1 MTPNYLAAL
10 AQPFDQ
16 NHTTRFQ
23 NSFFPYCHT
32 NWINLDLSIRNAAS
46 LNIFKKQILSDIR
59 PPMKSTY
66 GVRDR
71 RGIRIISQLRVQ
83 HSDLRNDRFRHKFNC
98 PSPDCPCG
106 SDVESNTHYLL
117 HCSRNH
123 HQCIN
128 YLQQIRDIV
137 PDFDTLSDEE
147 LCNMMLFGQ
156 KSGKYEDNASILRA
170 TAAFIHKTK
179 RFAKLEAF
187 SD

>member
-16 NHTTRFQ
+16 KHTTRFQ

-32 NWINLDLSIRNAAS
+32 NWFNLDRSIRNADS
-46 LNIFKKQILSDIR
+46 LNSFKKRILSTIR
-59 PPMKSTY
+59 PPMKSTH

-106 SDVESNTHYLL
+106 SDVESNIHYLL
-117 HCSRNH
+117 HCSRYH
-123 HQCIN
+123 GQRRTLI
-128 YLQQIRDIV
+128 QQIRDIV

-147 LCNMMLFGQ
+147 LCNIMLFGQ
-156 KSGKYEDNASILRA
+156 KSGKYEANASILRA

-179 RFAKLEAF
+179 RFSKLEAF